1 MSGFPPGGRNVLHG
15 GHHGDD
21 GPLRKAQ
28 DRGVLMLRRDF
39 LLATGAATLAGASRA
54 APDAGSAQAKGPGLV
69 QLASDCIE
77 LGEECQAH
85 CLQQFAA
92 GDTSLAGCAR
102 SVGLMLQMCR
112 ALCAA
117 SAQGW
122 SRLKEMARVCGQVCW
137 DCEAACKPHAGHHDI
152 CRRCMESCRA
162 CAAACEKTAA

>member
-1 MSGFPPGGRNVLHG
+1 MH
-15 GHHGDD
+15 
-21 GPLRKAQ
+21 
-28 DRGVLMLRRDF
+28 RRDF
-39 LLATGAATLAGASRA
+39 VLATGALAVAGASRA
-54 APDAGSAQAKGPGLV
+54 APDGGPGQAKGPGLV

-102 SVGLMLQMCR
+102 SVTMMIAMCR
-112 ALCAA
+112 SLVTA
-117 SAQGW
+117 SAQ
-122 SRLKEMARVCGQVCW
+122 SSPRLKEIARVCGQVCR

-162 CAAACEKTAA
+162 CASACEKTAA